1 MHAST
6 PARWRCYRVR
16 QGLLEAGLLSIFS
29 SDVQLGNDE
38 ADRKL
43 ALYVN
48 EEGKGWI
55 AS

>member
-1 MHAST
+1 M
-6 PARWRCYRVR
+6 R

-38 ADRKL
+38 AGRKL

-55 AS
+55 ASRGVV